1 MWDRCHW
8 RFLYYIEEN
17 VPSLENEMKT
27 TLGDKYDDVKVLF
40 DAMNKDDH
48 IYEFASKCGSWDW
61 AGIGIM
67 LLCCKCIFSLFNYS
81 ILWFLYFIMDY
92 WWYHEIIQE
101 ES

>member
-27 TLGDKYDDVKVLF
+27 TLGDKYDDVKGLF
-40 DAMNKDDH
+40 DAMNQDDH
-48 IYEFASKCGSWDW
+48 IYDFASKCGSWDW

-67 LLCCKCIFSLFNYS
+67 LLCCMCLIFS
-81 ILWFLYFIMDY
+81 I
-92 WWYHEIIQE
+92 
-101 ES
+101 